1 MYLWRISWYVQYTR
15 LSVYTWYIM
24 IHNVYFSKQWYVQR
38 KPLVSKESVLL
49 SNYTDVLSIYVEK
62 AATKNTGHDK
72 YAQYSVLMPSFGL
85 SGKSA
90 DVERKLEFTAESELQ
105 NIGRLIATTCV
116 FGFRMCSIYEW
127 LSVHVLRCIFWI
139 GCACFTDMHVII
151 CVCVFMLI

>member
-1 MYLWRISWYVQYTR
+1 M
-15 LSVYTWYIM
+15 
-24 IHNVYFSKQWYVQR
+24 
-38 KPLVSKESVLL
+38 SKESVLL

-116 FGFRMCSIYEW
+116 FGFRMYSIYGD
-127 LSVHVLRCIFWI
+127 L
-139 GCACFTDMHVII
+139 
-151 CVCVFMLI
+151 